1 MTLLSNP
8 TEQQKLRTD
17 MQFTLEKLRASEKKI
32 TIEDCQALFDYAK
45 VEYELQKYKEAEKLL
60 FNLKEILVNE
70 TFTHAALVSQ
80 VFWGLLACEI
90 LNGKS
95 REVIEL
101 TTVRKIKDMLKTRL
115 VESPMAMLHQTSWLL
130 HWSLVF
136 SFTAERS
143 NGLFAAMLAD
153 K

>member
-1 MTLLSNP
+1 
-8 TEQQKLRTD
+8 
-17 MQFTLEKLRASEKKI
+17 
-32 TIEDCQALFDYAK
+32 
-45 VEYELQKYKEAEKLL
+45 
-60 FNLKEILVNE
+60 VNE